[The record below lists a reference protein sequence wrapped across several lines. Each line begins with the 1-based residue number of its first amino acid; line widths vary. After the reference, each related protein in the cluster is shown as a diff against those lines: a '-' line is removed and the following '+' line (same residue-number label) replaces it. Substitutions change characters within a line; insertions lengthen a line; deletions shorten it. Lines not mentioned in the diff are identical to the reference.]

1 MFTFECMRSKSCVCL
16 SLFRIFFATL
26 ESYSLLSKMMMNLA
40 IKTKIIQKQYVELGL
55 RKVRINKDKQNTKH
69 LIFNECSFVLHV

>member
-1 MFTFECMRSKSCVCL
+1 MFVCHHCEYFL
-16 SLFRIFFATL
+16 QHLKVIVF
-26 ESYSLLSKMMMNLA
+26 LSKMMMNLA

>member
-1 MFTFECMRSKSCVCL
+1 M
-16 SLFRIFFATL
+16 I
-26 ESYSLLSKMMMNLA
+26 MNLA